1 MSVWV
6 SDAHGGSSAEA
17 SQGQKGAWLWRQ
29 QRQSQA
35 PLEERRAQAKAK
47 ERAHRTAWD
56 VNTEAERRM
65 SKQRQTLQK
74 VCAGATPA
82 SQPCKPRAEVQA
94 FLRVKE
100 CC

>member
-6 SDAHGGSSAEA
+6 SDAHGGSSVEA
-17 SQGQKGAWLWRQ
+17 SQGRKGAWLWRP
-29 QRQSQA
+29 QRQSQD
-35 PLEERRAQAKAK
+35 PLEERRAQAKAR

-74 VCAGATPA
+74 VRSGATPA
-82 SQPCKPRAEVQA
+82 SQPYKPRAEVRA
-94 FLRVKE
+94 FLRAKE